1 MQPHVTAELTEALD
15 SGPQFRFL
23 LLHLTRGEGK
33 FLAAP
38 VEGGSSALS
47 TIVKSNG
54 YIIVSPHTTLAKG
67 SNVGVSLF
75 GKLEFSAFGS

>member
-1 MQPHVTAELTEALD
+1 M
-15 SGPQFRFL
+15 

-38 VEGGSSALS
+38 VAGGSSALS

-54 YIIVSPHTTLAKG
+54 YTIVPPHTTKAKG
-67 SNVGVSLF
+67 SKVEVSLF
-75 GKLEFSAFGS
+75 GKLEFSAFS